1 MNTSSLMGADDDT
14 SVMVDPVY
22 TPDEVAEMLK
32 LKTPRTV
39 QKWLRDG
46 KLKGFKAG
54 KEWRITESALN
65 EFMKEGGAD

>member
-1 MNTSSLMGADDDT
+1 MITPSLLSGDDDNL
-14 SVMVDPVY
+14 VMVDPVY
-22 TPDEVAEMLK
+22 TPDEVAEILK

-54 KEWRITESALN
+54 KEWRITETALN